1 MIKIRIKN
9 ADHEIDVRFPIN
21 ENELYAKLAEI
32 HAIEEK
38 DAPQS
43 AFVTEVYWPEEFSML
58 KDRFA
63 NLDELNYLAK
73 RMESFDYHEY
83 DQFLIGITKL
93 QNPTEKDLINLTFNL
108 DHFTLCKDVS
118 SYGKIGREYVMNTQ
132 GAVPANDE
140 DDPKYAAIGK
150 ELIDKGLAQITGKG
164 LLIYNPFDELT
175 EVYDGQTFP
184 EYYYEN
190 TLASAEVSYNGRTE
204 LLLLPGEE
212 LAIQKAL
219 ARLGAPSDSDCEIK
233 FCLNQGEDDA
243 WEERIEGII
252 RSEGLYEANKMLR
265 SLDTGDMDWGKLTAA
280 VELTDV
286 KSAANIAAVAEHL
299 GEFAFIP
306 DAKSESDV
314 GHFLVD
320 NVEEYE
326 MNIEMEEYFD
336 FSGFGEYYADE
347 HDGQFVSG
355 GFVYFDSDRTLDEFL
370 EELESEDEGND
381 NMRRVYAYLLS
392 QRGLDRDV
400 VYTFAHRQMIY
411 ESAQYHNAVFVG
423 FDREGVPRHA
433 NMRGTGSESTFKGNA
448 DSSIPE
454 YSFHWTGRSKYLL
467 LFEAPTD
474 MLSFISMHKKNW
486 QQHSYAA
493 ACSVSDRVLFQML
506 KDNPNIS
513 EVFLCMDSDEPGQTA
528 AKRISDKLFTQGINA
543 KIFVP
548 EHKDW
553 NEDLL
558 ALNQKESEVE
568 EPCQVLQL

>member
-1 MIKIRIKN
+1 MVL
-9 ADHEIDVRFPIN
+9 HHFE
-21 ENELYAKLAEI
+21 YTAEMCDCRYCPYYRG
-32 HAIEEK
+32 K
-38 DAPQS
+38 RK
-43 AFVTEVYWPEEFSML
+43 FSIL

-299 GEFAFIP
+299 GGFAFIP

-370 EELESEDEGND
+370 EELESEDEG
-381 NMRRVYAYLLS
+381 M
-392 QRGLDRDV
+392 
-400 VYTFAHRQMIY
+400 
-411 ESAQYHNAVFVG
+411 
-423 FDREGVPRHA
+423 
-433 NMRGTGSESTFKGNA
+433 
-448 DSSIPE
+448 
-454 YSFHWTGRSKYLL
+454 
-467 LFEAPTD
+467 D
-474 MLSFISMHKKNW
+474 MGGM
-486 QQHSYAA
+486 
-493 ACSVSDRVLFQML
+493 
-506 KDNPNIS
+506 
-513 EVFLCMDSDEPGQTA
+513 
-528 AKRISDKLFTQGINA
+528 
-543 KIFVP
+543 
-548 EHKDW
+548 
-553 NEDLL
+553 
-558 ALNQKESEVE
+558 
-568 EPCQVLQL
+568 